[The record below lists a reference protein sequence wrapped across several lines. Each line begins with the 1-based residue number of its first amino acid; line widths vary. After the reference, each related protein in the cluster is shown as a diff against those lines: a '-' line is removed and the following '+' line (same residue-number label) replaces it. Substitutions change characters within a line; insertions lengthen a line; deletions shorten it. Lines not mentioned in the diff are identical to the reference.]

1 MLILTSRREITY
13 HSAIT
18 VAVGE
23 CSQPL
28 TEVPVDPTWSS
39 WVGQTPDFIA
49 RGSFGGTMS
58 QLLVLRVLLMAG
70 LLITGLDW
78 NGIVS
83 RNELRHAK
91 ITSGT
96 AWYFIWN
103 SMHYAQTSIIASG
116 TLRAGLHVVTP

>member
-18 VAVGE
+18 IAVGE

-39 WVGQTPDFIA
+39 WVGQTPDFKA

-91 ITSGT
+91 INSGT
-96 AWYFIWN
+96 AWYFI
-103 SMHYAQTSIIASG
+103 
-116 TLRAGLHVVTP
+116 